1 MLGTETVTVSGD
13 MVRDEDGRVTPGAGI
28 GPVEGCQVQP
38 LSTAELV
45 ERGRSS
51 TDDAVRVLLPI
62 TEGIDRGTVLIIRGK
77 RYQVD
82 GNPQPHIDPEDPDLS
97 GYDIEASRRVG

>member
-1 MLGTETVTVSGD
+1 MLGTETVTVTGD
-13 MVRDEDGRVTPGAGI
+13 FVRDDDGKVTAGTGV

-38 LSTAELV
+38 LTSQELV
-45 ERGRSS
+45 ERGRSA

-62 TEGIDRGTVLIIRGK
+62 TEGIDRGSVLVVRGK

-82 GNPQPHIDPEDPDLS
+82 GNPIAYIDPEDPELS
-97 GYDIEASRRVG
+97 GYDVEASRRVG

>member
-13 MVRDEDGRVTPGAGI
+13 MVRDEDGRVIPGAGI

-82 GNPQPHIDPEDPDLS
+82 GNPQPYIDPEDPDLS
-97 GYDIEASRRVG
+97 GYDVEASRRVG